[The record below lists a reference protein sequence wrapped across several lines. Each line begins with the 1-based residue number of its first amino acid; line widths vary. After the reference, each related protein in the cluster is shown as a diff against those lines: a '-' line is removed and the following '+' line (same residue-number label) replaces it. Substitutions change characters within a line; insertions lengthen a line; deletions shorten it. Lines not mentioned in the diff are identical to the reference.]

1 MKRIIPFSAILALLA
16 LPSLAQLPEAPI
28 EASIEVSNA
37 SPFVKETF
45 TVTLTIIT
53 RDIDIHQ
60 QLDLTDLPAP
70 DRVAIISTFEPL
82 PVEREVNGPHR
93 IETRRYQARA
103 RALQAGVTPI
113 GPILRLT
120 AQRRVRSL
128 FGSMIEENP
137 VSIRIAPTT
146 LDVKPLPPPPEGF
159 CGAVG
164 TFTVNIDVA
173 PTNLVAGEL
182 LTVTTRLVGEG
193 FLDGLRIPAVPE
205 AALLKTYPVKE
216 LQGEPQQRRFAQTVI
231 PTSEAVSAIPPLS
244 FSVFDTAQGR
254 YITHTAGPFP
264 LQYHDA
270 TTRVIEQY
278 RPDDATNRQA
288 QSAEG
293 MAAGWRQRLADG
305 RRVSVRCATETAGR
319 LAPSFRSLS
328 TFTIPPESTVQV
340 HNRHGEWL
348 LVEYRRARGW
358 IHQASLGIEQEQ
370 TQ

>member
-1 MKRIIPFSAILALLA
+1 MKRIFALLSILHSLA
-16 LPSLAQLPEAPI
+16 MPSLAQLPEAPI
-28 EASIEVSNA
+28 EAAIEVSNA

-70 DRVAIISTFEPL
+70 DRVVIISTFEPQ
-82 PVEREVNGPHR
+82 PVEREVNGPNR
-93 IETRRYQARA
+93 VETRRYQARA
-103 RALQAGVTPI
+103 RALQAGATPI

-120 AQRRVRSL
+120 AQRRVRSF

-137 VSIRIAPTT
+137 VSIRIAPVT
-146 LDVKPLPPPPEGF
+146 LDIKPLPPPPEGF

-164 TFTVNIDVA
+164 TFTVDIDVA

-182 LTVTTRLVGEG
+182 LTVTTRLAGDG

-216 LQGEPQQRRFAQTVI
+216 LQGDPRQRRFAQTVI
-231 PTSEAVSAIPPLS
+231 PKSEAVSAIPPLS

-270 TTRVIEQY
+270 STRVIEQY

-288 QSAEG
+288 QSTEG
-293 MAAGWRQRLADG
+293 TAARWRQRLADG

-319 LAPSFRSLS
+319 LAPSFRSLA
-328 TFTIPPESTVQV
+328 TFAIPAESTVQV
-340 HNRHGEWL
+340 HDRQGEWL

-358 IHQASLGIEQEQ
+358 IHEASLEPEP
-370 TQ
+370 

>member
-37 SPFVKETF
+37 SPFAKETF

-103 RALQAGVTPI
+103 RALQAGVTSI

-270 TTRVIEQY
+270 TTRVIEKY
-278 RPDDATNRQA
+278 RPDETTDRQA

-293 MAAGWRQRLADG
+293 TSAGWRQRLTDG

-319 LAPSFRSLS
+319 LAPSFRSLA
-328 TFTIPPESTVQV
+328 TFAIPAESTVQV
-340 HNRHGEWL
+340 HDRQGEWL
-348 LVEYRRARGW
+348 LVEYRGNRGW
-358 IHQASLGIEQEQ
+358 ILQASLASNP
-370 TQ
+370 